1 MDPTLV
7 LRPSPSWLADV
18 DAPMQQQLHQQDDGD
33 KEADTTEEALL
44 LAGLSYFS
52 AVGEPERGFL
62 HELLLQR
69 YAPLLQPGIL
79 SNPAHRAWA
88 VEGLVHPSSPSLS
101 LAARCARGY
110 A

>member
-18 DAPMQQQLHQQDDGD
+18 DAPMQQQLHQQDGD
-33 KEADTTEEALL
+33 KEADTEEAL

-88 VEGLVHPSSPSLS
+88 VEGLLHPSSPSLS
-101 LAARCARGY
+101 LAARCSGLA
-110 A
+110 